1 MRINTNLKIHQPS
14 LLLSLSLAAALSGC
28 GDSPSDQP
36 KPGSTDFTNDEIAN
50 NGRGELN
57 SPSAGAVDDGA
68 ADPKAPPSGRMG
80 EVQEADIYRIDGDRM
95 FLFNTYRGFVAYDIK
110 NTKNPERLSRLP
122 VYGYPV
128 EMFVQGN
135 TVYALLSDALYLTGE
150 KSDMK
155 FERHNVSQMVAI
167 DVSDIK
173 NPRILQTVDIIG
185 NLREGVSRKIENT
198 IYVVSDV
205 AQNYWWG
212 WNYPGQSRA
221 EQKEQ
226 AWVYS
231 FNVANPSSMQLVKKL
246 QIFEGG
252 GVQFNDPKLGI
263 GLYRSFQSVAISA
276 TANALMVV
284 ENWYLSTYNNG
295 VTSNGSYRCGSYSSD
310 QQARVSIIDISDPAG
325 DIRVHTKFETEGALG
340 DQFKMT
346 YVDDP
351 KAKTGTF
358 FGIFARQGWSG
369 SNCSGQ
375 SHIENVIES
384 WDVTNGSAPVKLSG
398 LAFGKQDETVRG
410 SAFDVERNVA
420 YAITARQI
428 DPLYTIDL
436 SDRNSLR
443 ILDSIDGLS
452 GDMSVFRLVAGK
464 GFLMGIGRDQSAT
477 CMGFQ
482 DTETWRSSNIAVS
495 LIDVRNLKDIKLV
508 QRQCVAIENAEWIG
522 SDVTWNMD
530 QAHKMIGMH
539 SDGKTNVLTLPVY
552 YAKKSQENNWWW
564 YHYETAV
571 GVMTWNLDDYAA
583 GVTGAEK
590 NVLQNYG
597 TVIHP
602 EGQVRRSIVF
612 SHASSGRRM
621 MINLSD
627 THLSMVDMTDLLKPK
642 LDSIV
647 ELAPHYSQIFA
658 FGAYV
663 VEHIQDSPDYGWN
676 GQGVS
681 EFRVKPATGGD
692 VEATAAIATFR
703 IGQVNQ
709 VLKHE
714 NSLLLF
720 RFVQGEKIGATG
732 QYVPPT
738 QEVVVMDMTDPA
750 KPKLAGSTPMPSNV
764 YPYYQY
770 WCGGYGG
777 YWFDNQN
784 NWVSTT
790 SGIVMLSQDWEQAT
804 QKPRWL
810 LNFLDLRTPGAPKMQ
825 QTLITGPGY
834 DEFVGLVRDDVDRS
848 GFYLAYRDNIGV
860 LTKAGQGFTSYK
872 YYAQRFGVTAAGF
885 VGGETVNLP
894 GRLVRTW
901 SGAGVNRLFLTQ
913 DHFNKQVATPDGKE
927 MYWRNDFQLN
937 LLQASRAGGRPVASL
952 LDSFRFEDQYLSDL
966 IPMGDKLFVN
976 VGRTGNYWGYGRGG
990 LDDGIAVGGIAPGVA
1005 AFGQTVDAPADAWQD
1020 YSDHV
1025 MVFDLSKGKLSRTF
1039 DRATATVGVRFM
1051 GINRNHLFLNL
1062 PGDGILALDIS
1073 NPDAPSG
1080 RQFLRTL
1087 GYASYIE
1094 FAGNT
1099 AYIASGNFGIQTM
1112 TLVGPKVLSIR

>member
-1 MRINTNLKIHQPS
+1 VRIHNKAQFRLNRLI
-14 LLLSLSLAAALSGC
+14 SLSIAMVLAGC
-28 GDSPSDQP
+28 GGSSSETP
-36 KPGSTDFTNDEIAN
+36 KPGATDFTNDELGN
-50 NGRGELN
+50 NAGRGGLN
-57 SPSAGAVDDGA
+57 APTAGAKEDSA
-68 ADPKAPPSGRMG
+68 AAPKAPPSGRMG
-80 EVQEADIYRIDGDRM
+80 QVEEADIYRIDGDRM
-95 FLFNTYRGFVAYDIK
+95 FLLNTYRGFVAYDIK

-135 TVYALLSDALYLTGE
+135 TVYALLRDALYLTGD

-167 DVSDIK
+167 DVTDLR
-173 NPRILQTVDIIG
+173 NPRVLQTVDIIG
-185 NLREGVSRKIENT
+185 ELREGVSRKIENT
-198 IYVVSDV
+198 IYVVSNV

-212 WNYPGQSRA
+212 WNYPGQSRQQ
-221 EQKEQ
+221 QKEQ

-231 FNVANPSSMQLVKKL
+231 FNVANPSAMQLVKKL

-252 GVQFNDPKLGI
+252 GIAFNDPKLGV
-263 GLYRSFQSVAISA
+263 GLYRQFQSVAISA
-276 TANALMVV
+276 TSNALMVV
-284 ENWYLSTYNNG
+284 ENWHLSTYNDG
-295 VTSNGSYRCGSYSSD
+295 VTSTGMYRCGSYNSD

-325 DIRVHTKFETEGALG
+325 DIRVHTKFDTEGSVS

-346 YVDDP
+346 YAFDP
-351 KAKTGTF
+351 NANTGTF
-358 FGIFARQGWSG
+358 FGIFARQAWSG

-375 SHIENVIES
+375 SIIENVIES
-384 WDVTNGSAPVKLSG
+384 WDVTNGATPVKLSS
-398 LAFGKQDETVRG
+398 LAFGKPEETVRG
-410 SAFDVERNVA
+410 SAFDPERHVA

-428 DPLYTIDL
+428 DPLYVIDL
-436 SDRNSLR
+436 SDRTKLK

-452 GDMSVFRLVAGK
+452 GDMSVFRLIAGK

-482 DTETWRSSNIAVS
+482 DTDDWRPTNIAVTI
-495 LIDVRNLKDIKLV
+495 IDVRKLNDIKLV
-508 QRQCVAIENAEWIG
+508 QRQCVAIENADWIG

-539 SDGKTNVLTLPVY
+539 SDGTTNVLTLPIY
-552 YAKKSQENNWWW
+552 YAKKTQESNWWW

-583 GVTGAEK
+583 GVVGAAK
-590 NVLQNYG
+590 NVLKNFG

-612 SHASSGRRM
+612 SHASSARRM
-621 MINLSD
+621 IINLSD
-627 THLSMVDMTDLLKPK
+627 THLSMVDMTDLSKPK

-647 ELAPHYSQIFA
+647 ELAPNYTQVFA
-658 FGAYV
+658 FGGHV
-663 VEHIQDSPDYGWN
+663 VEHIQDSPDYGRN
-676 GQGVS
+676 GQGAS
-681 EFRVKPATGGD
+681 TFRVKPATGGD
-692 VEATAAIATFR
+692 LESTAAVASFR
-703 IGQVNQ
+703 IGQVSR

-720 RFVQGEKIGATG
+720 RYVVPEKISATG

-738 QEVVVMDMTDPA
+738 QEVVVMDMTDPT
-750 KPKLAGSTPMPSNV
+750 KPRLAGSTPMPNNV

-777 YWFDNQN
+777 YWFDSQN

-790 SGIVMLSQDWEQAT
+790 SGVVMLSQSWDNGEQ
-804 QKPRWL
+804 KSRWL

-825 QTLITGPGY
+825 QTEIAGSTY
-834 DEFVGLVRDDVDRS
+834 DEFHGLVQDDVDRS
-848 GFYLAYRDNIGV
+848 GFYLAYRDSIGV
-860 LTKAGQGFTSYK
+860 LTKGGQGFTSYR

-885 VGGETVNLP
+885 VGGETINLP

-901 SGAGVNRLFLTQ
+901 KGAGADRLFLSQ
-913 DHFNKQVATPDGKE
+913 DNYYRLVPSDDGKSTD
-927 MYWRNDFQLN
+927 WRNDMQLH
-937 LLQASRAGGRPVASL
+937 LLQAERRGGKPVAAL

-976 VGRTGNYWGYGRGG
+976 AGRGGGYWWGYGRGG
-990 LDDGIAVGGIAPGVA
+990 VEDGVAVGAPGVA
-1005 AFGQTVDAPADAWQD
+1005 TLAQTVDGSPETWED

-1025 MVFDLSKGKLSRTF
+1025 MVFDLSKGKLTRTF
-1039 DRATATVGVRFM
+1039 DRATATTGVRFM

-1062 PGDGILALDIS
+1062 PGDGILALDIT
-1073 NPDAPSG
+1073 NPDAPFG

-1099 AYIASGNFGIQTM
+1099 AYIASGNYGIQTM
-1112 TLVGPKVLSIR
+1112 TLVGPKILTIR